1 LFCIIAD
8 ETAFPISLVSEL
20 QSEKP
25 MKLPVI
31 FILGVLF
38 YLSTGSEI
46 FAQDNTHKVKSGESL
61 SLIARKYKTSVDE
74 LIRLNP
80 EAEKGLKAGATL
92 QLPAES
98 ADAGNVSKQVI
109 GGDKL
114 HKVVS
119 GESLSRIAKKY
130 KVSIADLEKWNNMRA
145 SDLKAGQELRIS
157 GSVEMEPAKAAPVVQ
172 EKVEKITEPS
182 SRGTHL
188 VVKGETL
195 SSIAQKEGTTV
206 AIIREMNQLKN
217 DRVNLGQILKVPVS
231 KSSGEITKP
240 VEPKV
245 QPKVKIEEV
254 IKKEPEQK
262 VAKEESPSQATE
274 SVSIQ
279 PSQKVNEIPAKQEER
294 ASAGIREISNTM
306 GYTRI
311 VETGFAEAIEGDL
324 NSKKHLCLH
333 KSAAIGSIL
342 QVKNEVNGQS
352 VFVKVIGKLPETGS
366 NEKIIIRISR
376 QAYERLMA
384 SGKRFPVEVSYP
396 ESQQ

>member
-1 LFCIIAD
+1 
-8 ETAFPISLVSEL
+8 
-20 QSEKP
+20 

-31 FILGVLF
+31 FILGVLL

-46 FAQDNTHKVKSGESL
+46 IAQDNSHKVKSGETL
-61 SLIARKYKTSVDE
+61 SMIARKYKTSIDE

-80 EAEKGLKAGATL
+80 EAKKGLKAGATL

-98 ADAGNVSKQVI
+98 PDAGEVSKSVV

-145 SDLKAGQELRIS
+145 SDLKAGQELRVS
-157 GSVEMEPAKAAPVVQ
+157 GPAEMEPAKSAPVVQ

-182 SRGTHL
+182 AGGTHI

-206 AIIREMNQLKN
+206 AIIKEINNLKN
-217 DRVNLGQILKVPVS
+217 DRVNLGQILKVPAV
-231 KSSGEITKP
+231 KNTEELAKP
-240 VEPKV
+240 AEVKV
-245 QPKVKIEEV
+245 QPKVKTEEV
-254 IKKEPEQK
+254 VKKELEQK

-279 PSQKVNEIPAKQEER
+279 ASQKVNEIPAKQEER

>member
-1 LFCIIAD
+1 
-8 ETAFPISLVSEL
+8 
-20 QSEKP
+20 

-31 FILGVLF
+31 FILGVLL

-46 FAQDNTHKVKSGESL
+46 FAQDNSHKVKSGETL
-61 SLIARKYKTSVDE
+61 SMIARKYKTSIDE

-80 EAEKGLKAGATL
+80 EAKKGLKAGATL

-98 ADAGNVSKQVI
+98 ADAGEVSKAVV
-109 GGDKL
+109 GADKL

-145 SDLKAGQELRIS
+145 SDLKAGQELRVS
-157 GSVEMEPAKAAPVVQ
+157 GPAEMEPAKSAPVVQ
-172 EKVEKITEPS
+172 EKVEKINEPS
-182 SRGTHL
+182 TGGTHI

-206 AIIREMNQLKN
+206 AIIKEINNLKN
-217 DRVNLGQILKVPVS
+217 DRVNLGQILKVPAV
-231 KSSGEITKP
+231 KNTEELAKP
-240 VEPKV
+240 AEVKV
-245 QPKVKIEEV
+245 QPKVKTEEV
-254 IKKEPEQK
+254 VKKEPEQK
-262 VAKEESPSQATE
+262 VTKEEAPSQATE

-279 PSQKVNEIPAKQEER
+279 ASQKVNEIPAKQEER

>member
-1 LFCIIAD
+1 
-8 ETAFPISLVSEL
+8 
-20 QSEKP
+20 

-46 FAQDNTHKVKSGESL
+46 FAQDNSHKVKSGETL
-61 SLIARKYKTSVDE
+61 SMIARKYKTSIDE

-80 EAEKGLKAGATL
+80 EAKKGLKAGATL

-98 ADAGNVSKQVI
+98 ADAGEVSKQVV
-109 GGDKL
+109 GDDKL

-145 SDLKAGQELRIS
+145 SDLKAGQELRVS
-157 GSVEMEPAKAAPVVQ
+157 GTAEMEPAKSAPVVQ

-182 SRGTHL
+182 AGGTHI

-206 AIIREMNQLKN
+206 AIIKEINNLKN
-217 DRVNLGQILKVPVS
+217 DRVNLGQILKVPAV
-231 KSSGEITKP
+231 KNTEELAKP
-240 VEPKV
+240 AEAKL
-245 QPKVKIEEV
+245 QPKVKTEEV
-254 IKKEPEQK
+254 VKKEPEQK
-262 VAKEESPSQATE
+262 VAKEETPSQATE

-279 PSQKVNEIPAKQEER
+279 ASQKVNEIPAKPEER
-294 ASAGIREISNTM
+294 ASAGIREVSNTM

-333 KSAAIGSIL
+333 KNAAIGSIL

>member
-1 LFCIIAD
+1 
-8 ETAFPISLVSEL
+8 
-20 QSEKP
+20 

-31 FILGVLF
+31 FILGVLL

-46 FAQDNTHKVKSGESL
+46 FAQDNSHKVKSGETL
-61 SLIARKYKTSVDE
+61 SMIARKYKTSIDE

-80 EAEKGLKAGATL
+80 EAKNGLKAGATL
-92 QLPAES
+92 QLPAQLAES
-98 ADAGNVSKQVI
+98 GEVLKPVVGD
-109 GGDKL
+109 DKL

-145 SDLKAGQELRIS
+145 SDLKAGQELRVS
-157 GSVEMEPAKAAPVVQ
+157 GSAEIEQAKSAPIVQ
-172 EKVEKITEPS
+172 EKVEKISEPS
-182 SRGTHL
+182 SGGTHL

-206 AIIREMNQLKN
+206 AIIKEINGLKN
-217 DRVNLGQILKVPVS
+217 DRVNLGQILKVPAAKNTEES
-231 KSSGEITKP
+231 AKP
-240 VEPKV
+240 AEVKV
-245 QPKVKIEEV
+245 QPKLKTEEV
-254 IKKEPEQK
+254 VKKEPEQK
-262 VAKEESPSQATE
+262 VAKEETPSQTTE

-279 PSQKVNEIPAKQEER
+279 ASQKVNEIPAKQEER

-333 KSAAIGSIL
+333 KNAAIGSIL

>member
-1 LFCIIAD
+1 
-8 ETAFPISLVSEL
+8 
-20 QSEKP
+20 

-31 FILGVLF
+31 FILGVLL

-46 FAQDNTHKVKSGESL
+46 FAQDNSHKVKSGETL
-61 SLIARKYKTSVDE
+61 SMIARKYKTSIDE

-80 EAEKGLKAGATL
+80 EAKKGLKAGATL

-98 ADAGNVSKQVI
+98 ADAGEVSKSVV

-145 SDLKAGQELRIS
+145 SDLKAGQELRVS
-157 GSVEMEPAKAAPVVQ
+157 GPAEMEPAKSAPVVQ

-182 SRGTHL
+182 AGGTHI

-206 AIIREMNQLKN
+206 AIIKEINNLKN
-217 DRVNLGQILKVPVS
+217 DRVNLGQILKVPAV
-231 KSSGEITKP
+231 KNTEELAKP
-240 VEPKV
+240 AEVKV
-245 QPKVKIEEV
+245 QPKVKTEEV
-254 IKKEPEQK
+254 VKKEPEQK

-279 PSQKVNEIPAKQEER
+279 ASQKVNEIPAKQEER

-333 KSAAIGSIL
+333 KNAAIGSIL